1 MGMFYTH
8 VNNMKVNKCTTQ
20 RYKIPYSI
28 HGIDPA
34 AVAFLHEFG
43 RLEVQINPDSVSS
56 SKLILTPLI
65 PLPTATS
72 CREGGTVVTVVSI

>member
-1 MGMFYTH
+1 MYM
-8 VNNMKVNKCTTQ
+8 VNKIVLHRC
-20 RYKIPYSI
+20 KIPYSI

-34 AVAFLHEFG
+34 TVAFLHEFG

-72 CREGGTVVTVVSI
+72 CSEGGRGASLHTSGSQSQ